1 MPFAPTFA
9 TCVGSH
15 VSIWCPP
22 STVVPALVSRGSPM
36 AIFDHAWI
44 WTRPGVVWATMGLF
58 LLLFRTMLWLRY
70 RPAAPATFADAPPLT
85 VIIPAY
91 NEGPM
96 VARSIESVAAA
107 DYPRSRLQ
115 IVVVDDGSTDD
126 TWEYVSRAASRDPG
140 LITTIRFAGNRGKR
154 AALQA
159 GFLHA
164 RGEIVVTIDSDS
176 VIDRAALLAMGG
188 PFRDPRVGAVAGRVA
203 VYNAGAANTLPAADA
218 SFSSLPIPPMC
229 MNITF

>member
-1 MPFAPTFA
+1 
-9 TCVGSH
+9 
-15 VSIWCPP
+15 
-22 STVVPALVSRGSPM
+22 M

-70 RPAAPATFADAPPLT
+70 RPAAAATFADAPPLT

-154 AALQA
+154 AALEA

-203 VYNAGAANTLPAADA
+203 VYNAGAGMLPR
-218 SFSSLPIPPMC
+218 
-229 MNITF
+229 